1 MGTWGKQQTWRTSQF
16 VKKFTDSNMSS
27 ISRQT
32 LKLASAHLRPAF
44 RRNLATSYFLAQ
56 SAPTDPVQALFV
68 EKIQEYAS
76 KKAAAG
82 GALVDAT
89 EATNAALQTELD
101 RVAKLYGGGE
111 GVDMTAFPT
120 LSFTDAELQSLELGS
135 K

>member
-1 MGTWGKQQTWRTSQF
+1 MGQF

-56 SAPTDPVQALFV
+56 AAPTDPVQGLFLD
-68 EKIQEYAS
+68 KIRDYAT

-82 GALVDAT
+82 GKLVDAT
-89 EATNAALQTELD
+89 PETEAALQAELD
-101 RVAKLYGGGE
+101 GGGQ
-111 GVDMTAFPT
+111 GVDMTKFPDMT
-120 LSFTDAELQSLELGS
+120 WSDAELQSLELGS